1 LSSTRYT
8 SSLVRQSFPKGLR
21 ALIWVVRG
29 LAVLGAFALCV
40 VPVAFW
46 CSPGWVAEDG
56 PALASLHGHPVVIDA
71 RARLWGTV
79 ASAPGVALGLAALV
93 QLWALFGEYAAG
105 RVFGA
110 AAVRHLRHFAW
121 FTLASAVLVPLQ
133 RAAIGVALTVGN
145 PVGQRVLVLGVNWSD
160 YAAILCA
167 AVLLASA
174 AVMAEAA
181 RLAEENE
188 SFV

>member
-1 LSSTRYT
+1 
-8 SSLVRQSFPKGLR
+8 
-21 ALIWVVRG
+21 
-29 LAVLGAFALCV
+29 
-40 VPVAFW
+40 
-46 CSPGWVAEDG
+46 
-56 PALASLHGHPVVIDA
+56 
-71 RARLWGTV
+71 
-79 ASAPGVALGLAALV
+79 
-93 QLWALFGEYAAG
+93 
-105 RVFGA
+105 
-110 AAVRHLRHFAW
+110 
-121 FTLASAVLVPLQ
+121 VLVPLQ